1 MAITKDQFIQDA
13 VNEIAS
19 YPTIAK
25 RFQIGDPLITQN
37 LASMAAMLADIS
49 NQVEVTT
56 GEVYLKARDVTVL
69 ADAAVKG
76 VLPFGSPCIARVTV
90 ANDGSAA
97 LSILT
102 GRVLRDQNGRM
113 WRVSTGAQIGA
124 GMTGTIV
131 ARQVELRNIS
141 HKVAQYQPFYTIELP
156 EPDVGYMA
164 EVIVVGW
171 EYAPEF
177 CNVADGDRMYHIQT
191 DENQVVSLVFGVAG
205 LAGMQP
211 PTGSDIS
218 ISIYDTEGDISPSNG
233 MAFYFEYSDATER
246 AVMTLA
252 EVTQTGEA
260 PMSITTMREVCSY
273 PGIYTENAVYQSN
286 FDFLVRKKLGA
297 VTFLNVWNERR
308 EEEVRGA
315 DVSHM
320 NKLFVAALKE
330 GVSKEALESEITT
343 IIRKAD
349 DSYRVVFV
357 PAVEKS
363 VPLKITLYVPSTYDA
378 AAVKQAVRSLVLA
391 SYGRLAAW
399 AKRGDAKMLKKDLY
413 DLMRENVPALT
424 QRIADISI
432 DAIGDDTA
440 DYPEHFRYVTEES
453 LEVQT
458 ETAR

>member
-90 ANDGSAA
+90 INDGATA

-113 WRVSTGAQIGA
+113 WRVSTGAQIAA

-131 ARQVELRNIS
+131 ARQVELRTIS
-141 HKVAQYQPFYTIELP
+141 HKVAQYQPFYSIELP

-164 EVIVVGW
+164 EVSVVGW

-191 DENQVVSLVFGVAG
+191 DENQVIALVFGVAG
-205 LAGMQP
+205 LAGLQP
-211 PTGSDIS
+211 PTGSTIS
-218 ISIYDTEGDISPSNG
+218 ISIYDTEGDISPSTG

-330 GVSKEALESEITT
+330 GVSKEALENEITT

-363 VPLKITLYVPSTYDA
+363 VPLKMTLYVPSTYDA

-391 SYGRLAAW
+391 NYGRLAAW

-453 LEVQT
+453 LDVQT

>member
-13 VNEIAS
+13 LNEIAS
-19 YPTIAK
+19 YPTIAR

-56 GEVYLKARDVTVL
+56 GEVYLKARDVTVM

-76 VLPFGSPCIARVTV
+76 VLPFGSPCIASVSVLNQGV
-90 ANDGSAA
+90 AG

-113 WRVSTGAQIGA
+113 WRVSNGVQLAPGATGS
-124 GMTGTIV
+124 IV
-131 ARQVELRNIS
+131 ARQVELREIT
-141 HKVAQYQPFYTIELP
+141 HKVAQNQPFYTIELP
-156 EPDVGYMA
+156 EPDIGYMA
-164 EVIVVGW
+164 EVTVVGW

-191 DENQVVSLVFGVAG
+191 DENQVVGLVFGVTG
-205 LAGMQP
+205 LAGLQP
-211 PTGSDIS
+211 PTGSTIS
-218 ISIYDTEGDISPSNG
+218 ISIYDTEGDISPNPG

-252 EVTQTGEA
+252 EVVQAGEA

-273 PGIYTENAVYQSN
+273 PGIYNENAVYLSN
-286 FDFLVRKKLGA
+286 FDFLVRKKLGD
-297 VTFLNVWNERR
+297 VTFLNVWNERK
-308 EEEVRGA
+308 EEDVRGA
-315 DVSHM
+315 DVSQM
-320 NKLFVAALKE
+320 NRLFVAVLKE
-330 GVSKEALESEITT
+330 GVKLDALQSEITSILRT
-343 IIRKAD
+343 AD

-357 PAVEKS
+357 PVLEKS
-363 VPLKITLYVPSTYDA
+363 VPLKMTLYVPSTYDA
-378 AAVKQAVRSLVLA
+378 AAVRQAVRSLVLA
-391 SYGRLAAW
+391 EYGRGSAW
-399 AKRGDAKMLKKDLY
+399 SKRGEAKMLKKDLY

-432 DAIGDDTA
+432 DAIGDDTT
-440 DYPEHFRYVTEES
+440 DFPEHFRYVTEES
-453 LEVQT
+453 LMVQT